1 MNPAQLT
8 PILAENSLFH
18 TIGEIFHPIFVAF
31 ATVLAFFYGLIP
43 NYVVAIAML
52 TIVIMAALTPL
63 TVKSTKSM
71 IQMQR
76 IQPEIKRLQQK
87 YKGAENRE
95 QLQQELMRV
104 YKENG
109 VSPAGGCI
117 PLLLQMPFLIVLY
130 DIIRGLTNT
139 VVVHGHTIAQPRYI
153 PTDSKM
159 YHDLVANHGAMYAFG
174 MNLALKPFSHHS
186 SAAAAI
192 PYFALVGI
200 AVVLQ
205 YFQMKQMNS
214 RNPQAAQA
222 NPQMQTIQKITPL
235 IFAYIYFLIPAAV
248 VIYMIV
254 STTIRIGTQDVMFR
268 TGIVQPAGER
278 AIPPRDKEKP
288 ARRSIIDAA
297 SSVLGRGGA
306 ATDPDTGDS
315 RAGGNGAGGAPKS
328 KPAASGNGSA
338 NGAKSTGQRQLGQG
352 AKPST
357 NRPSGQ
363 NRPKS
368 GGTGSNRR
376 PPAKGANSGTT
387 NSGSTNSGTN
397 GAASKAHPRSKDK
410 RERKAR

>member
-1 MNPAQLT
+1 MTLAQLT

-43 NYVVAIAML
+43 NYVVAIALL
-52 TIVIMAALTPL
+52 TIVIMALLTPL

-76 IQPEIKRLQQK
+76 LQPEIKRLQQK

-95 QLQQELMRV
+95 QLQRELMRV

-139 VVVHGHTIAQPRYI
+139 VMVHGHVVAQPRYI

-186 SAAAAI
+186 STAAAI
-192 PYFALVGI
+192 PYFALVAI

-205 YFQMKQMNS
+205 YIQMRQMNS

-254 STTIRIGTQDVMFR
+254 STMIRIGTQDVMFR
-268 TGIVQPAGER
+268 MGIVQPPGER
-278 AIPPRDKEKP
+278 AIPPARDKTG
-288 ARRSIIDAA
+288 RGRSIIDAA
-297 SSVLGRGGA
+297 SSVLGRGG
-306 ATDPDTGDS
+306 PSERGPTGSNGWDS
-315 RAGGNGAGGAPKS
+315 GAGKQKPSTSAGNGSGTQKGTPKGSGAGGEL
-328 KPAASGNGSA
+328 ASGAKTTGS
-338 NGAKSTGQRQLGQG
+338 
-352 AKPST
+352 
-357 NRPSGQ
+357 RPSGS
-363 NRPKS
+363 NRPRPS
-368 GGTGSNRR
+368 GAGSNRR
-376 PPAKGANSGTT
+376 PPAKGANAG
-387 NSGSTNSGTN
+387 GN
-397 GAASKAHPRSKDK
+397 GAAPKQHPRAKDK

>member
-1 MNPAQLT
+1 
-8 PILAENSLFH
+8 
-18 TIGEIFHPIFVAF
+18 
-31 ATVLAFFYGLIP
+31 
-43 NYVVAIAML
+43 
-52 TIVIMAALTPL
+52 
-63 TVKSTKSM
+63 
-71 IQMQR
+71 
-76 IQPEIKRLQQK
+76 
-87 YKGAENRE
+87 
-95 QLQQELMRV
+95 
-104 YKENG
+104 
-109 VSPAGGCI
+109 
-117 PLLLQMPFLIVLY
+117 
-130 DIIRGLTNT
+130 
-139 VVVHGHTIAQPRYI
+139 
-153 PTDSKM
+153 
-159 YHDLVANHGAMYAFG
+159 
-174 MNLALKPFSHHS
+174 
-186 SAAAAI
+186 
-192 PYFALVGI
+192 
-200 AVVLQ
+200 
-205 YFQMKQMNS
+205 MNS

-254 STTIRIGTQDVMFR
+254 STAIRIGTQDIMFR

-306 ATDPDTGDS
+306 VAAADAGDS
-315 RAGGNGAGGAPKS
+315 RAGGNGANGAPKS
-328 KPAASGNGSA
+328 KPAPSGNGSA

-376 PPAKGANSGTT
+376 PPAKSANSGTNSGTT
-387 NSGSTNSGTN
+387 NSDTN

>member
-1 MNPAQLT
+1 MNLAQLS

-192 PYFALVGI
+192 PYFVLVGI

-205 YFQMKQMNS
+205 YIQMKQMNS

-254 STTIRIGTQDVMFR
+254 STMIRIGTQDIMFR
-268 TGIVQPAGER
+268 TGIVQSPGER
-278 AIPPRDKEKP
+278 AIPPRDKEKSG
-288 ARRSIIDAA
+288 RRSIIDAA
-297 SSVLGRGGA
+297 SSVLGRGAGA
-306 ATDPDTGDS
+306 AGG
-315 RAGGNGAGGAPKS
+315 AGAIAAAADGAGGTKS
-328 KPAASGNGSA
+328 KPTASGNGSA
-338 NGAKSTGQRQLGQG
+338 NGAKSTGQRQVGQG
-352 AKPST
+352 AKPAT
-357 NRPSGQ
+357 NRPPGQ
-363 NRPKS
+363 NRPKT
-368 GGTGSNRR
+368 GGSASSGSNRR
-376 PPAKGANSGTT
+376 PPAKNA
-387 NSGSTNSGTN
+387 NSGTN
-397 GAASKAHPRSKDK
+397 GADPKPHSRSKDK